1 MKNEKKPHITVIWIA
16 IAVLS
21 INQAVVAYQ
30 CHESHQLLWEGLIR
44 QAEIGKNHLECV
56 NQYLEELDQ
65 VIESYRK

>member
-21 INQAVVAYQ
+21 INQAVVVYQ
-30 CHESHQLLWEGLIR
+30 CHESHRLLWEGLTR